1 MSAATA
7 TAAPVP
13 RIAVPPAHVALA
25 VAFAFAWGLAN
36 VAGWALGH
44 ASVDLATTSLHFIYE
59 ALLPMLLLVVGLHAA
74 DAYAGDGHAAIAPY
88 AIAAVSAAIV
98 GEIAFVATAPLLGVA
113 QCACSMDRWPPGARS
128 ANMLP
133 DSLLICGFITAGYR
147 YRRRSS
153 QRLARVN
160 ARELERAQLVR
171 RTQESRLQ
179 AMQAC
184 IEPQFLFDTLAAV
197 ERMHTSDPATA
208 ARLVDELIIYL
219 RAALPHLRESASTV
233 AKEAGLAHAWI
244 NIQRMCH
251 GHGPAFDMDLGAA
264 AGSASMPPMVLLP
277 LVDYAFTGVAQEGT
291 LRIAARASDGFLR
304 VRVETSGGS
313 RDASAAA
320 EAKLA
325 AWRER
330 LDTLYGETARLV
342 IGTRADAHIVTLEI
356 PHERERPPEP
366 RAPERGSTKESPR

>member
-1 MSAATA
+1 MTTA
-7 TAAPVP
+7 TAPNSVFP
-13 RIAVPPAHVALA
+13 RISVPPAHLALA

-36 VAGWALGH
+36 VLGWALGH
-44 ASVDLATTSLHFIYE
+44 QSIDLAKTSAHFVYE
-59 ALLPMLLLVVGLHAA
+59 ALLPMLLLAVGLSVA
-74 DAYAGDGHAAIAPY
+74 DAYAADDDTAIAPY
-88 AIAAVSAAIV
+88 AIAAVTAAIL
-98 GEIAFVATAPLLGVA
+98 GEILFTATTSLIGLA
-113 QCACSMDRWPPGARS
+113 QCACSMDGWPPGARS

-153 QRLARVN
+153 QRLARLN

-184 IEPQFLFDTLAAV
+184 IEPQFLFDILAAV

-208 ARLVDELIIYL
+208 ARLIDELIIYL

-233 AKEAGLAHAWI
+233 AKEAALAHAWI
-244 NIQRMCH
+244 NIQRLRN
-251 GHGPAFDMDLGAA
+251 GKGPTFDMDLGAA
-264 AGSASMPPMVLLP
+264 AGNAAMPPMVLLP
-277 LVDYAFTGVAQEGT
+277 LVDYAFASVAHEGT

-304 VRVETSGGS
+304 LRVATSGGS
-313 RDASAAA
+313 RDASAEA

-325 AWRER
+325 ALRER
-330 LDTLYGETARLV
+330 LDTLYGDAARLM
-342 IGTRADAHIVTLEI
+342 IGSRDDANIVTLEI
-356 PHERERPPEP
+356 PYAQDDGGHR
-366 RAPERGSTKESPR
+366 

>member
-1 MSAATA
+1 LA
-7 TAAPVP
+7 
-13 RIAVPPAHVALA
+13 RIAVPPAHFALA
-25 VAFAFAWGLAN
+25 VAFACAWGLAN

-44 ASVDLATTSLHFIYE
+44 ASVDLGRTTLHFIYE
-59 ALLPMLLLVVGLHAA
+59 ALLPMLLLAVGLSVA
-74 DAYAGDGHAAIAPY
+74 DAYAGDDHAAIAPY
-88 AIAAVSAAIV
+88 AIAAVSAAIL
-98 GEIAFVATAPLLGVA
+98 GEIVFIATAPLLGVA

-133 DSLLICGFITAGYR
+133 DSLLICGFISAGYR

-244 NIQRMCH
+244 NIQRMRN

-277 LVDYAFTGVAQEGT
+277 LVDYAFTDVAQEGT

-304 VRVETSGGS
+304 IRVETSGGS

-320 EAKLA
+320 DAKLA
-325 AWRER
+325 ALRER

-342 IGTRADAHIVTLEI
+342 IGTRAEVNIVTLEI
-356 PHERERPPEP
+356 PHERERPPEAGATE
-366 RAPERGSTKESPR
+366 RASAKESPR